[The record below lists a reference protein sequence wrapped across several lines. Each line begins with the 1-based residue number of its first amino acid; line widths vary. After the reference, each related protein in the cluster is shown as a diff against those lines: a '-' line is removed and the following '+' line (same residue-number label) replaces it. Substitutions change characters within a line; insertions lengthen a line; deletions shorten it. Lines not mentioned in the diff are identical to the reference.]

1 MLDLLG
7 ESPSPRVSQPQPRLA
22 PPKTPGLHSPPLE
35 AHSHAAFMFLEAVLL
50 SIAPTG
56 LCPS

>member
-22 PPKTPGLHSPPLE
+22 FPTLDSTAPTQ
-35 AHSHAAFMFLEAVLL
+35 AHSHAAFMSLGAVLL